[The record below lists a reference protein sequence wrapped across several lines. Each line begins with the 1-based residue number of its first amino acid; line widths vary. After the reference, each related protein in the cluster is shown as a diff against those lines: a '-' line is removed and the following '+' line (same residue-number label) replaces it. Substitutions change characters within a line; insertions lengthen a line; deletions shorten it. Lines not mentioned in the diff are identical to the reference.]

1 MKLIM
6 MMIMIDTPVLDNCM
20 MMMMMMMMMIDTP
33 VLNNY
38 MRMMMMLLTHWS
50 LITT

>member
-20 MMMMMMMMMIDTP
+20 MMMMMMMMMMIDTP

-38 MRMMMMLLTHWS
+38 MMLV
-50 LITT
+50 